1 MTTQTIEKRALRI
14 PALTLEQGGL
24 HISRSLKRL
33 IYWELGIPLALLSI
47 GIYHGLMQVIYRAGV
62 LQQPAF
68 AKLDYYQGLTLHG
81 VINAIVLTTF
91 FAVAF
96 GHATITFYLKKEIN
110 KTLGWVSFWLMTV
123 GTAMAAWA
131 MLAGKASVL
140 YTFYPPLKGH
150 PLFYLGT
157 ALLIVGSWIPLYDWA
172 RLYRQWKKEN
182 PTTKTPLAVLGT
194 LVNFI
199 IWFVCTLAV
208 AYEVLVLILPWAMGW
223 TPAINVT
230 LARTLFW
237 FFGHAL
243 VYFWL
248 LPAYIMFYNFLPALA
263 GGKLFSDTAGRIAL
277 FGFLL
282 FSVPVGVHHQFSD
295 PSITKGVKLFQGIL
309 TFGVAIP
316 SFITAFT
323 IAASLEYA
331 GRKRGAKSLLGFF
344 TRLPYLDPKRFL
356 FAYLICGLFIFIFG
370 GLTGIVN
377 SSSELNNII
386 HNTAWL
392 PGHFHMTVAGPV
404 FLGIIGMSLY
414 LYSKTAGKKIF
425 LPRVTVI
432 IPYLWTIGILIFSTG
447 LSWGGLIGEPRRTN
461 LGMTYLNPKHAL
473 YTPEWVPTTMLGLL
487 GGIIMF
493 IAATLFLVVF
503 FGTMAKKRSE
513 EAALELP
520 VSESI
525 HDEKRIPLFDSFKPW
540 LVTMAVILVVAYVPA
555 FIDATKNPGPGAPRF
570 TPDNPMPVQGSPA
583 ATSTVVKGDKT
594 TSYNKS
600 R

>member
-1 MTTQTIEKRALRI
+1 MQVSK
-14 PALTLEQGGL
+14 
-24 HISRSLKRL
+24 SFKRL
-33 IYWELGIPLALLSI
+33 IFLELSIPLALLTL
-47 GIYHGLMQVIYRAGV
+47 GIYHGLMQTIYRAGV
-62 LQQPAF
+62 LHQPAF

-96 GHATITFYLKKEIN
+96 GHATMAFYFKREPDKRIAWL
-110 KTLGWVSFWLMTV
+110 SFSLMLT
-123 GTAMAAWA
+123 GTIMAAWA

-150 PLFYLGT
+150 PLFYLGA
-157 ALLIVGSWIPLYDWA
+157 ALLIVGSWIPLFNWA
-172 RLYRQWKKEN
+172 KMYVQWKKQN
-182 PTTKTPLAVLGT
+182 PTTKTPLAVVGT

-208 AYEVLVLILPWAMGW
+208 AYEVLVLLLPWAMGW
-223 TPAINVT
+223 TTTVNVT

-248 LPAYIMFYNFLPALA
+248 LPAYVMFYTMLPKIA
-263 GGKLFSDTAGRIAL
+263 GGKLYSDLAGRIAF

-282 FSVPVGVHHQFSD
+282 LSIPIGVHHQYSD
-295 PSITKGVKLFQGIL
+295 PSITQGVKFFQGML

-323 IAASLEYA
+323 LAASLEYA
-331 GRKRGAKSLLGFF
+331 GKKRGSKGWFGWMGK
-344 TRLPYLDPKRFL
+344 LPYLDKSNFL
-356 FAYLICGLFIFIFG
+356 FAYFICGLILFIFG

-377 SSSELNNII
+377 ASYQLNTVI

-404 FLGIIGMSLY
+404 FLAIIGMSTY
-414 LYSKTAGKKIF
+414 LYSKMSGKKIF
-425 LPRVTVI
+425 MPAVNVI

-447 LSWGGLIGEPRRTN
+447 LMWGGLIGEPRRTN
-461 LGMTYLNPKHAL
+461 LGITYLNKASEHFRPD
-473 YTPEWVPTTMLGLL
+473 WVPTTALALF

-493 IAATLFLVVF
+493 IAGMLFLVIF
-503 FGTMAKKRSE
+503 FGTMFRKKSE
-513 EAALELP
+513 EAVLDLP
-520 VSESI
+520 VSEAY
-525 HDEKRIPLFDSFKPW
+525 HDEKRIPLFDKFKPW
-540 LVTMAVILVVAYVPA
+540 LVIMAIILVIAYVPA
-555 FIDATKNPGPGAPRF
+555 FLNVNKNTGPKAPAF
-570 TPDNPMPVQGSPA
+570 APDNPMPIEN
-583 ATSTVVKGDKT
+583 VKK
-594 TSYNKS
+594 
-600 R
+600 

>member
-1 MTTQTIEKRALRI
+1 MQVTK
-14 PALTLEQGGL
+14 
-24 HISRSLKRL
+24 SFKRL
-33 IYWELGIPLALLSI
+33 IFLELSIPLALLTL
-47 GIYHGLMQVIYRAGV
+47 GIYHGLMQTIYRAGV

-96 GHATITFYLKKEIN
+96 GHATMAFYFKREPDKRIA
-110 KTLGWVSFWLMTV
+110 WISFSLMLTGTV
-123 GTAMAAWA
+123 MAAWA

-157 ALLIVGSWIPLYDWA
+157 ALLIVGSWIPLFNWA
-172 RLYRQWKKEN
+172 KMYVQWKKQN
-182 PTTKTPLAVLGT
+182 PTTKTPLAIIGT

-208 AYEVLVLILPWAMGW
+208 AYEVLVLLLPWALGW
-223 TPAINVT
+223 TDTVNVT

-248 LPAYIMFYNFLPALA
+248 LPAYVMFYTMLPKLA
-263 GGKLFSDTAGRIAL
+263 GGKLYSDLAGRIAF

-282 FSVPVGVHHQFSD
+282 LSIPIGVHHQYSD
-295 PSITKGVKLFQGIL
+295 PSITQGVKFFQGIL

-323 IAASLEYA
+323 LAASLEYA
-331 GRKRGAKSLLGFF
+331 GKKRGSKGWFGWMGK
-344 TRLPYLDPKRFL
+344 LPYLDKSNFL
-356 FAYLICGLFIFIFG
+356 FAYFICGLILFIFG

-377 SSSELNNII
+377 ASYQLNTVI

-404 FLGIIGMSLY
+404 FLAIIGMSTF
-414 LYSKTAGKKIF
+414 LYSKMSGKKVF
-425 LPRVTVI
+425 MPAVNVI

-447 LSWGGLIGEPRRTN
+447 LMWGGLIGEPRRTN
-461 LGMTYLNPKHAL
+461 LGITYLNKASEHFRPD
-473 YTPEWVPTTMLGLL
+473 WVPTTALALF

-493 IAATLFLVVF
+493 IAGMLFLVVF
-503 FGTMAKKRSE
+503 FGTMFRKKSE
-513 EAALELP
+513 EAVLDLP
-520 VSESI
+520 VSEAY
-525 HDEKRIPLFDSFKPW
+525 HDEKRIPLFDRFKPW
-540 LVTMAVILVVAYVPA
+540 LVIMAIILVIAYVPA
-555 FIDATKNPGPGAPRF
+555 FLNVNKNTGPKAPAF
-570 TPDNPMPVQGSPA
+570 SPDSPVPIEN
-583 ATSTVVKGDKT
+583 VK
-594 TSYNKS
+594 